1 MPYHVIRYKNG
12 WVVAN
17 QHTGKHYSKHAMTK
31 ENAEAQMKAMYLH
44 MRPNDIRP
52 QPQLSS
58 PPDIRPQ
65 HIPRSPPDMLAHL
78 NPHLQ

>member
-52 QPQLSS
+52 Q
-58 PPDIRPQ
+58 